1 MNSTANPKRA
11 AAHHAAELVEDGM
24 VVGLGTG
31 STAFHLVE
39 RLGERVAN
47 GLSITGVPT
56 SQRTADQASELGI
69 PLGWVDDFDQ
79 LDLAIDGADEI
90 DPTGQLIKGLGGALV
105 REKIVA
111 NFSRQF
117 VIIADQ
123 SKEVKALGAAC
134 PVPVEV
140 TSTATAEVQRQL
152 VALGAD
158 PKLRETD
165 ERPYVT
171 DNGNWILDAH
181 FGAISSPAELEVE
194 INALDGVV
202 DNGIFANMAHR
213 IVIGEDHGVRE
224 WTPNRELKEGQ

>member
-11 AAHHAAELVEDGM
+11 AAYRAAELVEDGM

-31 STAFHLVE
+31 STAFHLIE
-39 RLGERVAN
+39 RLGERVAD

-56 SQRTADQASELGI
+56 SQRTADQASSLAI
-69 PLGWVDDFDQ
+69 PLGWIDDFDQ

-90 DPTGQLIKGLGGALV
+90 DPEGQLIKGLGGALV

-111 NFSRQF
+111 NFAREF
-117 VIIADQ
+117 VIIADG

-140 TSTATAEVQRQL
+140 TPTATAEVQRRL
-152 VALGAD
+152 AEMGAE
-158 PKLRETD
+158 PRLREAD
-165 ERPYVT
+165 QRPYVT

-181 FGAISSPAELEVE
+181 FGAIGSPAELEVE
-194 INALDGVV
+194 INTIDGVV

-213 IVIGEDHGVRE
+213 IIIGEDRGVRE
-224 WTPNRELKEGQ
+224 WTPRSASNE